1 MCIYI
6 YIYIRVCVPTGFY
19 IQWKMKKFH
28 VHHIHHVRKWPS
40 YFCKT
45 WGLCVSHMYMV
56 YLFACLFSVCNTINL
71 SRHEYVLSG
80 PMMCEVSLETVSLN
94 ILVHFVINLLY
105 IYISIYIYIYIS
117 TSISISIYL
126 YMHICIYIYIYKHK
140 KCQL

>member
-71 SRHEYVLSG
+71 SRHEYVQSG

-105 IYISIYIYIYIS
+105 IYIYL
-117 TSISISIYL
+117 SISISIYL
-126 YMHICIYIYIYKHK
+126 RLYLYLSIYICIYVYIYIYI
-140 KCQL
+140 